1 MFLLLVVVAKT
12 LLRDTYHTLEDKQHH
27 SSCNLDEEDDQHN
40 TEELRGERI
49 ININNIANLTQVS
62 DEWQH

>member
-27 SSCNLDEEDDQHN
+27 GSRNLDEEDDQHN

-49 ININNIANLTQVS
+49 INMNNIANLTQIS